1 MASDLARLTRLRRIE
16 RIRAVSKEM
25 TLAEAAQAESTLNQL
40 ETLATRTRAM
50 AEGYARRDDPEDA
63 HQLSSILTFSQSLQ
77 SISDKVAA
85 DIIAAKAYAD
95 RLGQDVTAA
104 ERRRATAQDRANQHE
119 AAMSRSA
126 AARDLDI
133 LGRRGFGTKFE

>member
-16 RIRAVSKEM
+16 KVRAVAKEM
-25 TLAEAAQAESTLNQL
+25 KLAESARAESTLSQL

-50 AEGYARRDDPEDA
+50 ADGYARRADPEDA
-63 HQLSSILTFSQSLQ
+63 QQLSSILTFSQSLQ
-77 SISDKVAA
+77 SISDKVSA
-85 DIIAAKAYAD
+85 DVIAAKAYAD

-104 ERRRATAQDRANQHE
+104 ERRRATAQDRANQHQ

-133 LGRRGFGTKFE
+133 IGRRGFGTKFE